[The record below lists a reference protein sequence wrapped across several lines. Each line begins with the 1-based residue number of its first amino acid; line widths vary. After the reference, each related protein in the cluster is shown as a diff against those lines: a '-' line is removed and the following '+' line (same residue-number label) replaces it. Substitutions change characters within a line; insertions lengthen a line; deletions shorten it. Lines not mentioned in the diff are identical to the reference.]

1 METVSVFP
9 DQEKIALHSEVK
21 RKKMQ
26 YAVSY
31 LSTLGESGLAFAGIS
46 GSVSY
51 EPKEQDDV
59 DIFLIANDGRLWEV
73 IFRAFIRRRILGM
86 HDICL
91 SLCMSASYASDYYS
105 DISDPLVLEDANHV
119 IPVYGKGY
127 YEDLLSRMGE
137 RNDRARSGKRTRRWE
152 PRQAIS
158 GFLFLFL
165 APLMIIKGLIVN
177 HRLIAAGRGSESF
190 RTLVSRR
197 YFVLDSEKYRRL
209 MERRRAGSENLD

>member
-1 METVSVFP
+1 MEAVNVLP
-9 DQEKIALHSEVK
+9 DREKIALHSEVK

-105 DISDPLVLEDANHV
+105 DIRDPLVLEDATHV

-127 YEDLLSRMGE
+127 YEDLLSRMGK
-137 RNDRARSGKRTRRWE
+137 RNNRAHAGNLARSWG
-152 PRQAIS
+152 PRHAVS
-158 GFLFLFL
+158 GLLFLFL

-177 HRLIAAGRGSESF
+177 HRLIAQF
-190 RTLVSRR
+190 R
-197 YFVLDSEKYRRL
+197 
-209 MERRRAGSENLD
+209 

>member
-91 SLCMSASYASDYYS
+91 SLCMSASYASKYS
-105 DISDPLVLEDANHV
+105 TTPI
-119 IPVYGKGY
+119 YGIQYLFGFGLPGTGSLFGTSLAFSI
-127 YEDLLSRMGE
+127 LLLGS
-137 RNDRARSGKRTRRWE
+137 AAT
-152 PRQAIS
+152 A
-158 GFLFLFL
+158 FL
-165 APLMIIKGLIVN
+165 ATK
-177 HRLIAAGRGSESF
+177 SS
-190 RTLVSRR
+190 
-197 YFVLDSEKYRRL
+197 
-209 MERRRAGSENLD
+209 